1 MKFDS
6 LVSHLNDLFL
16 PVLTESLEQD
26 PYYQMI
32 GLFKDIV
39 KSFEDSDKG
48 ITGLQEI
55 LKSYFQKKI
64 EVRNISKDKE
74 DEAKE
79 QLFLLQDDVIAAIR
93 SVFIPWDKKRF
104 EADRLSAKQDYRD
117 AVYSDRIDKAL
128 EVGAIERG
136 LNQSEMNRPVV
147 KDGFLEFLRM
157 TFKTQKILPLVSS
170 KPLSHQLSG
179 NKKALFDEF
188 KKYNNTRDESLK
200 KKLEVKFLE
209 MLPEPL
215 KGKFQSFVSGDITER
230 DMVEAI
236 RLH

>member
-48 ITGLQEI
+48 ITGLQEL
-55 LKSYFQKKI
+55 LKNYFQKKI
-64 EVRNISKDKE
+64 EVRNVSIDKE

-79 QLFLLQDDVIAAIR
+79 QLFSLQDDVIDTIR
-93 SVFIPWDKKRF
+93 GVFIPWDKKRF
-104 EADRLSAKQDYRD
+104 EADKLSAGEKHID
-117 AVYSDRIDKAL
+117 AEYSDRIDKAL
-128 EVGAIERG
+128 EVGAIEKGMNR
-136 LNQSEMNRPVV
+136 SEMNRPVV
-147 KDGFLEFLRM
+147 KDSFLEFLRM
-157 TFKTQKILPLVSS
+157 VFKTQKILPLVSS
-170 KPLSHQLSG
+170 KPLAHQLSG
-179 NKKALFDEF
+179 NKKVLFDEF
-188 KKYNNTRDESLK
+188 KRFNNTRDESLK
-200 KKLEVKFLE
+200 KKLETKFMQ
-209 MLPEPL
+209 MLPSPL
-215 KGKFQSFVSGDITER
+215 KDKFQSYVSGDITER

-236 RLH
+236 RLF